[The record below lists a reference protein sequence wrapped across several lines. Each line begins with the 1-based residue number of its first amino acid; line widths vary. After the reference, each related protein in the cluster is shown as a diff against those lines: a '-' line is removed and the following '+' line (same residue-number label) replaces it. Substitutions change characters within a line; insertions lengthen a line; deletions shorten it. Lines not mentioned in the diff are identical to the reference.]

1 MTDLDSL
8 QDEIIVSRIYSALNQ
23 YRYAQ
28 QRINADTARINPTAS
43 GSTIYVNLQS
53 DNANS
58 PIRKLAITA
67 TDLFE
72 GDAKQDTGIG
82 IDKIDIVRD
91 NDLIK
96 TGTESNNEDDDA
108 SEQGSDTWRS
118 ISPAKSSCKSVFLAS
133 PENIALSFAKIAAS
147 ELSVSEIDLLL

>member
-28 QRINADTARINPTAS
+28 QRIDADTARINPIAS

-58 PIRKLAITA
+58 PIRKLATTT
-67 TDLFE
+67 TDFFE
-72 GDAKQDTGIG
+72 GDAKQDTGID
-82 IDKIDIVRD
+82 IDKIDIVRR
-91 NDLIK
+91 
-96 TGTESNNEDDDA
+96 E
-108 SEQGSDTWRS
+108 
-118 ISPAKSSCKSVFLAS
+118 ISPAEVKSDHYS
-133 PENIALSFAKIAAS
+133 SFGAPAPRKKKTVRV
-147 ELSVSEIDLLL
+147 LRRG